1 MSSEESVQQTPAG
14 LTGERLKAARESK
27 GLAVADVARA
37 QHLRLS
43 VIQAIESGD
52 YEQIGSEL
60 FLKGYVR
67 AYAAQVGLDQEAT
80 IAQLDQELE
89 PLRQKKA
96 EAQQE
101 NPLITI
107 EQRKRRK
114 KRIARTVFILL
125 VLGLVAYAGYRL
137 IPGMLQPSDDSALM
151 GETGDRAVEPVPAE
165 EEVLVSPVED
175 ARERTDS
182 EAAQESVVDSD
193 VTTVEVA
200 APATENEAVEEESGS
215 SALALEEPQAE
226 PIAAPDDAVAEPA
239 AESVPESEETLP
251 VDVSGVRLQ
260 ATFVAD
266 CWVSVTDGEG
276 KTLVS
281 SLRRAGGGFDV
292 SGEPPLKVV
301 IGAADAVGSL
311 TFQGQAV
318 SLSDYRVVNNRVQF
332 SLQ

>member
-14 LTGERLKAARESK
+14 LTGERLKAAREGK

-37 QHLRLS
+37 QHLRVS

-67 AYAAQVGLDQEAT
+67 AYAAQVGLDQEST

-125 VLGLVAYAGYRL
+125 VLGLLAYAGYRL
-137 IPGMLQPSDDSALM
+137 VPGLLQPSDDNAVM
-151 GETGDRAVEPVPAE
+151 GETGDRGADTATPAE
-165 EEVLVSPVED
+165 EVSVIPVEAQAEGSD
-175 ARERTDS
+175 AD
-182 EAAQESVVDSD
+182 AALEPAPEPE
-193 VTTVEVA
+193 VTTEEIA
-200 APATENEAVEEESGS
+200 SPDLDSMAGEEDGGAGEIPAEAPQSEEITDTEET
-215 SALALEEPQAE
+215 
-226 PIAAPDDAVAEPA
+226 VAEPA
-239 AESVPESEETLP
+239 TVVEEAAP
-251 VDVSGVRLQ
+251 VAVSGVRLQ